1 MRAIFIFTGIELIH
15 SFHWLIYL
23 FGGFLVITGIRM
35 LVSKDTPMDPGKNV
49 FVRMVR
55 KVVPVTDDYVGDRFF
70 TRKNGVLLATPLFL
84 ALLVIEGTDLIF
96 AVDSIPAILA
106 ISDEPFIVYT
116 SNIFA
121 ILGLRS
127 LYFALAGIEKYFKYL
142 KYGLAVILVFVGTKM
157 AVADIIKLP
166 IELSLVVIATILGTS
181 MVASLIGNKRPPKL
195 LPGRR
200 VLRPGFVED

>member
-1 MRAIFIFTGIELIH
+1 MPL
-15 SFHWLIYL
+15 
-23 FGGFLVITGIRM
+23 
-35 LVSKDTPMDPGKNV
+35 
-49 FVRMVR
+49 
-55 KVVPVTDDYVGDRFF
+55 TDDYAGDSFF
-70 TRKNGVLLATPLFL
+70 TRRDGVLLATPLFL

-106 ISDEPFIVYT
+106 VSDEPFIVYT

-157 AVADIIKLP
+157 ALVDIIRLP
-166 IELSLVVIATILGTS
+166 IEVSLIIIATILGTS
-181 MVASLIGNKRPPKL
+181 MVASLIVNKKNPAFA
-195 LPGRR
+195 
-200 VLRPGFVED
+200 GFSKPVN